1 MIKFENLLKELNL
14 YETEQVSDAKKL
26 LQKTLDYL
34 SNKDKIL
41 FITTSNRWK
50 GDDEIPKSSRL
61 ALWLKEELGDKV
73 TILDATKLKIYNC
86 EGNVSTNEG
95 DKCGLKDSVLKDKDK
110 NPSGYH
116 RCWASL
122 NSKDDELWKISKEL
136 FDSEVVMF
144 FVSVRW
150 GQTNAYYQ
158 KLIERLNWIENR
170 HTTLGENNVVKD
182 IDAGI
187 ILIGQNWNGENVLKT
202 QKEVYKY
209 FGFNVP
215 KELSWNWQY
224 TSNSNDESKRSYKLA
239 PKEFEKIIK

>member
-1 MIKFENLLKELNL
+1 MIKFENLLKEIALD
-14 YETEQVSDAKKL
+14 ETFEVSEAKKL
-26 LQKTLDYL
+26 LEKTLKYL
-34 SNKDKIL
+34 EKKDKIL

-50 GDDEIPKSSRL
+50 GDKEVPKSSRL

-73 TILDATKLKIYNC
+73 TILDATKLKIYSC

-95 DKCGLKDSVLKDKDK
+95 NKCGLKESTLKDKKK

-122 NSKDDELWKISKEL
+122 NNKDDELWKISKEL
-136 FDSEVVMF
+136 FDSDVVMF
-144 FVSVRW
+144 FVSIRW

-170 HTTLGENNVVKD
+170 HTTLGENNVIKNVE
-182 IDAGI
+182 AGI
-187 ILIGQNWNGENVLKT
+187 IAVGQNWNGENVVKT
-202 QKEVYKY
+202 QKEVYKFY
-209 FGFNVP
+209 GFNVP

-224 TSNSNDESKRSYKLA
+224 TSNVKDESQKSYKNA
-239 PKEFEKIIK
+239 PKAFDKIIK

>member
-1 MIKFENLLKELNL
+1 
-14 YETEQVSDAKKL
+14 
-26 LQKTLDYL
+26 
-34 SNKDKIL
+34 
-41 FITTSNRWK
+41 
-50 GDDEIPKSSRL
+50 
-61 ALWLKEELGDKV
+61 
-73 TILDATKLKIYNC
+73 
-86 EGNVSTNEG
+86 
-95 DKCGLKDSVLKDKDK
+95 
-110 NPSGYH
+110 
-116 RCWASL
+116 
-122 NSKDDELWKISKEL
+122 LWKISKEL
-136 FDSEVVMF
+136 FESEVVMF

-170 HTTLGENNVVKD
+170 HTTLSENNIVKD

-187 ILIGQNWNGENVLKT
+187 ILVGQNWNGENVVKT

-239 PKEFEKIIK
+239 PKEFEKILQ